1 MGVISNIV
9 RTSRDSSFATLEA
22 AIIVS
27 QERLISAQGRRMSR
41 FSDILIIGGGAIGGS
56 IALALAERGA
66 SVSVF
71 EAGAIGKGASWA
83 AAGVLA
89 PDWSGEDPPA
99 LTRLAADSLLL
110 WPDWVRL
117 VEDRS
122 GIALNFRRDGLINVW
137 VDPEAPHLPP
147 DLATTPPPC
156 PEGRAQRLSAAEV
169 RELEPKISGPILG
182 GVLYPEDAQVDNP
195 RLATALLRA
204 AASLGTRVR
213 SNAPIRELL
222 GAGGKCRGIRLAS
235 GETIEAE
242 AVVVAAGAWSGPLA
256 ASSGL
261 TLPTIPWR
269 GQMVTLDAAASSRPL
284 SHIVF
289 CGEMVLIP
297 RPHGPLVVGTTL
309 ENVGFDS
316 RVTAAGMHHIFSR
329 LERIA
334 PDLGGLPVLKTWAGL
349 RPGTPDHLPYLGPVP
364 GWEGLFAATGHGR
377 KGIILA
383 PITGA
388 LMAEV
393 ILEGRIDPRILEC
406 LPGRLPPRLR
416 ASQ

>member
-1 MGVISNIV
+1 M
-9 RTSRDSSFATLEA
+9 
-22 AIIVS
+22 
-27 QERLISAQGRRMSR
+27 
-41 FSDILIIGGGAIGGS
+41 
-56 IALALAERGA
+56 
-66 SVSVF
+66 
-71 EAGAIGKGASWA
+71 
-83 AAGVLA
+83 
-89 PDWSGEDPPA
+89 
-99 LTRLAADSLLL
+99 
-110 WPDWVRL
+110 
-117 VEDRS
+117 
-122 GIALNFRRDGLINVW
+122 
-137 VDPEAPHLPP
+137 
-147 DLATTPPPC
+147 
-156 PEGRAQRLSAAEV
+156 SAAEV
-169 RELEPKISGPILG
+169 RDLEPKISGPILG

-195 RLATALLRA
+195 RLAPALLRA
-204 AASLGTRVR
+204 AVSLGTRVR
-213 SNAPIRELL
+213 SNASIRELL

-235 GETIEAE
+235 GETIEAD

-256 ASSGL
+256 ASSGV

-269 GQMVTLDAAASSRPL
+269 GQMVTLDASSTRPL

-289 CGEMVLIP
+289 CGEMILIP

-388 LMAEV
+388 LMAGV
-393 ILEGRIDPRILEC
+393 ILEGRIDPRIVEC
-406 LPGRLPPRLR
+406 LPGRI
-416 ASQ
+416 AFQ